1 MAFIQRTSA
10 SNDFYL
16 LLVNVDVQDDDDLM
30 GEGDLM
36 LMLMF
41 DLVLA

>member
-1 MAFIQRTSA
+1 MFTC
-10 SNDFYL
+10 YL
-16 LLVNVDVQDDDDLM
+16 ILVNVDVQDDDDLM